1 VTSSAAG
8 ILDLAHHGVQIERGR
23 LLARWKFFE
32 FYDLLG
38 HEGLHGIEQVG
49 MADHPIPIR
58 IGIFVRTFERIA
70 AEIKDLRDSL
80 MFAISSCR
88 REKTLLPFVSFFRT
102 AATGK
107 GRKHDH
113 ETTVDHSLIRGL
125 VTAGPVM
132 RRGASSV
139 YDPASDKIRLI
150 EFTRVPLA
158 VIVPPALPSF
168 G

>member
-1 VTSSAAG
+1 
-8 ILDLAHHGVQIERGR
+8 
-23 LLARWKFFE
+23 
-32 FYDLLG
+32 
-38 HEGLHGIEQVG
+38 
-49 MADHPIPIR
+49 
-58 IGIFVRTFERIA
+58 
-70 AEIKDLRDSL
+70 

-125 VTAGPVM
+125 LTAGPVM

-139 YDPASDKIRLI
+139 
-150 EFTRVPLA
+150 
-158 VIVPPALPSF
+158 
-168 G
+168 